1 MSMSGE
7 QAVDAHTS
15 GFPSPQGKA
24 AALHR
29 GRSVVRRWVIV
40 GIATLGFGLA
50 ALAVTSAIGAAA
62 GLNAM
67 LLGFVVATIPLGIV
81 VPTFMWLDRF
91 EAEPTRYLVRA
102 FLWGAL
108 IAVLI
113 AMTLNTAGQL
123 VLWGSVPPEDSLA
136 LTAVFV
142 APFVEEAA
150 KGLFVLLIWRLAKRE
165 FDGITDGMVYAG
177 VTAAGF
183 AFTENIQYLAIAWV
197 EHGQDG
203 LTATFVGRCLLSP
216 FAHPMFTICTGIG
229 IGVASMSRNKLTRV
243 LAPLAGFVLAVI
255 AHAVW
260 NLAAVSGGEGL
271 IAVYLVVQIPLFLA
285 FLGFVVW
292 VRRREGRLI
301 GQFLN
306 TYADAGW
313 LSSAEVAML
322 ASMPK
327 RREARQWART
337 NGGRPALR
345 SMEDF
350 QDAASELALL
360 RRRMHHSTADERAL
374 SEERELL
381 DVLVRRRREFAGQ
394 VL

>member
-1 MSMSGE
+1 MSGE
-7 QAVDAHTS
+7 QAVDVHTS
-15 GFPSPQGKA
+15 VPPGPERSKA
-24 AALHR
+24 GAHR
-29 GRSVVRRWVIV
+29 GRSVIRRWVLLGV
-40 GIATLGFGLA
+40 ATVGFGVA
-50 ALAVTSAIGAAA
+50 ALVVALAIGAAA
-62 GLNAM
+62 GVSAT
-67 LLGFVVATIPLGIV
+67 LLGLVAAAIPLGIV

-91 EAEPTRYLVRA
+91 EAEPTRYLLMA

-123 VLWGSVPPEDSLA
+123 VLWGSIPEEESLA

-142 APFVEEAA
+142 APVVEEAA
-150 KGLFVLLIWRLAKRE
+150 KGALVLLVWRFAKRE

-197 EHGQDG
+197 EHGQEG

-216 FAHPMFTICTGIG
+216 FAHPMFTICIGIG
-229 IGVASMSRNKLTRV
+229 IGVAAMSRRGLVRV
-243 LAPLAGFVLAVI
+243 LAPLAGYVIAVI

-271 IAVYLVVQIPLFLA
+271 IAVYLLVEVPLFLA
-285 FLGFVVW
+285 FLGFVAW

-301 GQFLN
+301 GQFLSA
-306 TYADAGW
+306 YADAGW

-322 ASMPK
+322 SSMPQ
-327 RREARQWART
+327 RREARQWARA
-337 NGGRPALR
+337 NGGRPGLR

-360 RRRMHHSTADERAL
+360 RRRMHHVTADARAL
-374 SEERELL
+374 TEERELL
-381 DVLVRRRREFAGQ
+381 EIIARRRREFAGQ
-394 VL
+394 VH

>member
-1 MSMSGE
+1 MSGE
-7 QAVDAHTS
+7 QAVGVRNPVPPPPEGSRVA
-15 GFPSPQGKA
+15 GA
-24 AALHR
+24 HR
-29 GRSVVRRWVIV
+29 GRSVIRRWIIIGVV
-40 GIATLGFGLA
+40 TAGFGLA
-50 ALAVTSAIGAAA
+50 ALVVAAAIGAAA
-62 GLNAM
+62 GVSAT
-67 LLGFVVATIPLGIV
+67 LLGFVAATIPLGIV

-91 EAEPTRYLVRA
+91 EAEPTRYLVRG

-108 IAVLI
+108 IAVLL

-123 VLWGSVPPEDSLA
+123 VLWGSIPQDESLA

-142 APFVEEAA
+142 APVVEEAA
-150 KGLFVLLIWRLAKRE
+150 KGVFVLLVWRLARHE

-183 AFTENIQYLAIAWV
+183 AFTENIQYLALAWV
-197 EHGQDG
+197 EHGQEG

-229 IGVASMSRNKLTRV
+229 IGIAAMSRRGAVRV
-243 LAPLAGFVLAVI
+243 LAPLAGYVI
-255 AHAVW
+255 AVVAHAIW

-271 IAVYLVVQIPLFLA
+271 IAVYLLVEVPLFLT
-285 FLGFVVW
+285 FVGFVVW

-301 GQFLN
+301 GQFLSP
-306 TYADAGW
+306 YADAGW
-313 LSSAEVAML
+313 LSPGEVAML
-322 ASMPK
+322 ASMPR
-327 RREARQWART
+327 RREARQWARL
-337 NGGRPALR
+337 NGGRAALR

-360 RRRMHHSTADERAL
+360 RRRMHHSAADARAL
-374 SEERELL
+374 TEERELL
-381 DVLVRRRREFAGQ
+381 AVLVRRRHEFAGQ

>member
-1 MSMSGE
+1 MSGH
-7 QAVDAHTS
+7 QAVEAHAP
-15 GFPSPQGKA
+15 GPPPSETVSRG
-24 AALHR
+24 LHR
-29 GRSVVRRWVIV
+29 GRSLLRRWVLLGV
-40 GIATLGFGLA
+40 ATVGFGVA
-50 ALAVTSAIGAAA
+50 ALTVAVAIGAAA
-62 GLNAM
+62 GVSAT
-67 LLGFVVATIPLGIV
+67 LLGLVVAIIPLGIV

-91 EAEPTRYLVRA
+91 EAEPTRYLVMA

-123 VLWGSVPPEDSLA
+123 VLWGSIPADESLA

-142 APFVEEAA
+142 APVVEEAA
-150 KGLFVLLIWRLAKRE
+150 KGVLVLIVWRFAKRE

-197 EHGQDG
+197 EHGQQG

-229 IGVASMSRNKLTRV
+229 IGVAAMSRRGIVRV
-243 LAPLAGFVLAVI
+243 LAPLGGFVLAVI

-260 NLAAVSGGEGL
+260 NLGAVSGGEGL
-271 IAVYLVVQIPLFLA
+271 IAVYLVVQVPLFLA

-306 TYADAGW
+306 AYADAGW

-327 RREARQWART
+327 RREARQWARA
-337 NGGRPALR
+337 NGGRQALR

-360 RRRMHHSTADERAL
+360 RRRMHHSTADARAL
-374 SEERELL
+374 TDERELL
-381 DVLVRRRREFAGQ
+381 AVLVLRRREFAGQ

>member
-1 MSMSGE
+1 MSGE
-7 QAVDAHTS
+7 QAIAVQPAGSPVGNAAPSGATS
-15 GFPSPQGKA
+15 GRS
-24 AALHR
+24 AL
-29 GRSVVRRWVIV
+29 RRWVLLGVAAV
-40 GIATLGFGLA
+40 GFALA
-50 ALAVTSAIGAAA
+50 ALVVAVAIGAAA
-62 GLNAM
+62 GVSAA
-67 LLGFVVATIPLGIV
+67 LLGLVVALIPLGIV

-91 EAEPTRYLVRA
+91 EAEPTRYLVTA
-102 FLWGAL
+102 FLWGAV

-123 VLWGSVPPEDSLA
+123 VLWGSIPADTSLE

-142 APFVEEAA
+142 APVVEEAA
-150 KGLFVLLIWRLAKRE
+150 KGLLVLLIWRFARRE
-165 FDGITDGMVYAG
+165 FDGVTDGMVYAG

-183 AFTENIQYLAIAWV
+183 AFTENIQYLALAWS

-229 IGVASMSRNKLTRV
+229 IGVAATSRRRLVR
-243 LAPLAGFVLAVI
+243 LGAPLLGFVIAVI
-255 AHAVW
+255 AHAIW

-271 IAVYLVVQIPLFLA
+271 IAVYLLVEVPLFLA

-301 GQFLN
+301 GQFLHA
-306 TYADAGW
+306 YSDAGW
-313 LSSAEVAML
+313 VSSAEVAML
-322 ASMPK
+322 ASMPR
-327 RREARQWART
+327 RREARQWARA
-337 NGGRPALR
+337 NGGRAGLR

-350 QDAASELALL
+350 QDTASELALL
-360 RRRMHHSTADERAL
+360 RRRMHFSVADEQAL
-374 SEERELL
+374 RDERDLL
-381 DVLVRRRREFAGQ
+381 ATLAARRREFAGQ